1 MVFTRL
7 YSQLY
12 QALSYI
18 IIKKKKYLK
27 TSSSQFY
34 FCMFVTAQRKTDCLC
49 MFSFSSG
56 LNNISDVQARLY
68 T

>member
-18 IIKKKKYLK
+18 IIKKKKV
-27 TSSSQFY
+27 SQNF
-34 FCMFVTAQRKTDCLC
+34 K
-49 MFSFSSG
+49 
-56 LNNISDVQARLY
+56 
-68 T
+68 

>member
-18 IIKKKKYLK
+18 IIKEKKV
-27 TSSSQFY
+27 SQNF
-34 FCMFVTAQRKTDCLC
+34 K
-49 MFSFSSG
+49 
-56 LNNISDVQARLY
+56 
-68 T
+68 